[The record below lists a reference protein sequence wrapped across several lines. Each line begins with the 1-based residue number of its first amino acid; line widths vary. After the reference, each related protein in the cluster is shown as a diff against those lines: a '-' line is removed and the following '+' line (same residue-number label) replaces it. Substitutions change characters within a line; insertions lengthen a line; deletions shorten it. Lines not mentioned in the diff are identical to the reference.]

1 MRLMYSARVS
11 RTGRRAVTIDPAGCV
26 RGRLRVPGDK
36 SISHRYALLAALAA
50 GTSTIANYA
59 PGADCAATL
68 RCLRALGVD
77 VRAGTPAAGG
87 PATVTVHGRGPGGLQ
102 APATVLDA
110 GNSGTTMRLLAG
122 VLAGQPFES
131 VITGDASLRRR
142 PMQRIVDPLGRMGA
156 RIGTADGRP
165 PLTIGSASLRGIAYA
180 TPVASAQVK
189 SATLLAGLHA
199 AGTTRVTE
207 RVPTRDHTERA
218 LPVFGARV
226 SRTDGGVEVAG
237 GQRLHPAAVQVPGD
251 PSSAAF
257 WAAAAAALP
266 GSAVEIVDVGLNP
279 TRTAFLDVLTA
290 AGADVAVEPAGTD
303 AGEPFGIVRVRHRT
317 LRPMRVEADQ
327 VPGLIDELPA
337 LAALASHGAALHV
350 SGAAELRAKESDRIA
365 VLAAGLRA
373 LGGAVDERPDGFSVH
388 PTRLTG
394 GTVDAAGDHRM
405 AMAFAVAALGAGGP
419 TTITGHEVV
428 EVSYPEFFTTLAS
441 LRAERRQA

>member
-1 MRLMYSARVS
+1 MYSSRVN
-11 RTGRRAVTIDPAGCV
+11 RTGRRAVTIDPVRCV

-36 SISHRYALLAALAA
+36 SISHRYALLAALAE
-50 GTSTIANYA
+50 GTSTIGNYA
-59 PGADCAATL
+59 PGADCGATL

-77 VRAGTPAAGG
+77 IRTGTPTAGRA
-87 PATVTVHGRGPGGLQ
+87 ATVTVHGRGPDGLQ

-110 GNSGTTMRLLAG
+110 GNSGTTLRLLAG
-122 VLAGQPFES
+122 VLAAQPFES

-142 PMQRIVDPLGRMGA
+142 PMRRIVDPLGRMGA

-165 PLTIGSASLRGIAYA
+165 PLTIRGTSLRGVAYE

-207 RVPTRDHTERA
+207 RVRTRDHTERA
-218 LPVFGARV
+218 LPVFGARIR
-226 SRTDGGVEVAG
+226 RTDEGVEVAG
-237 GQRLHPAAVQVPGD
+237 GQRLDPAAVHVPGD

-266 GSAVEIVDVGLNP
+266 GSSIEIVDVGLNP
-279 TRTAFLDVLTA
+279 TRTAFLDVLEA
-290 AGADVAVEPAGTD
+290 AGADVAIERAGTD
-303 AGEPFGIVRVRHRT
+303 AGEPFGTVRVRHRA
-317 LRPMRVEADQ
+317 LRPMRIEADQ

-337 LAALASHGAALHV
+337 LAALASHGATLHV

-373 LGGAVDERPDGFSVH
+373 LGGAVDERPDGFSVR
-388 PTRLTG
+388 PARLTG
-394 GTVDAAGDHRM
+394 GTVDACGDHRM
-405 AMAFAVAALGAGGP
+405 AMAFAIAALGASGP

-428 EVSYPEFFTTLAS
+428 EVSYPEFFATLES
-441 LRAERRQA
+441 IRAERRHA

>member
-1 MRLMYSARVS
+1 MYSSRVNG
-11 RTGRRAVTIDPAGCV
+11 TGRRSVTIDPVRCV

-36 SISHRYALLAALAA
+36 SISHRYALLAALAE
-50 GTSTIANYA
+50 GTSTIGNYA
-59 PGADCAATL
+59 PGADCGATL

-77 VRAGTPAAGG
+77 IRTGTPDAGG
-87 PATVTVHGRGPGGLQ
+87 AATVTVHGRGPGGLQ
-102 APATVLDA
+102 APATALDA

-122 VLAGQPFES
+122 VLAARPFES
-131 VITGDASLRRR
+131 VLTGDASLQRR
-142 PMQRIVDPLGRMGA
+142 PMQRIVEPLGRMGA
-156 RIGTADGRP
+156 RIGTSDGRP
-165 PLTIGSASLRGIAYA
+165 PLTIRGTSLRGIAYEP
-180 TPVASAQVK
+180 PVASAQVK

-218 LPVFGARV
+218 LPVFGVRLH
-226 SRTDGGVEVAG
+226 RTENGVEVAG
-237 GQRLHPAAVQVPGD
+237 RQRLDPATVHVPGD

-266 GSAVEIVDVGLNP
+266 GSSIEIVDVGLNP
-279 TRTAFLDVLTA
+279 TRTAFLDVLAA
-290 AGADVAVEPAGTD
+290 AGADVAIEPSGTD
-303 AGEPFGIVRVRHRT
+303 AGEPFGTVRVRHRT
-317 LRPMRVEADQ
+317 LRPMRIEAAR

-337 LAALASHGAALHV
+337 LAALAAHGATLHV

-373 LGGAVDERPDGFSVH
+373 LGGAVDERPDGFSVAAA
-388 PTRLTG
+388 RLTG

-405 AMAFAVAALGAGGP
+405 AMAFAIAALGAGGP

-428 EVSYPEFFTTLAS
+428 EVSYPAFFTTLEAI
-441 LRAERRQA
+441 REERRRA

>member
-1 MRLMYSARVS
+1 MYSSRVN
-11 RTGRRAVTIDPAGCV
+11 RAGRRAVTIDPVRCV

-36 SISHRYALLAALAA
+36 SISHRYALLAALAE
-50 GTSTIANYA
+50 GTSTIGNYA
-59 PGADCAATL
+59 PGADCSATL

-77 VRAGTPAAGG
+77 IRTSAPAAGEA
-87 PATVTVHGRGPGGLQ
+87 ATVTVHGRGPAGLQ
-102 APATVLDA
+102 APAAVLDA

-122 VLAGQPFES
+122 VLAAQSFDS

-142 PMQRIVDPLGRMGA
+142 PMQRIVDPLGQMGA
-156 RIGTADGRP
+156 RIDTAGGRP
-165 PLTIGSASLRGIAYA
+165 PLTIRGAALRGVAYEP
-180 TPVASAQVK
+180 PVASAQVK

-218 LPVFGARV
+218 LPAFGAWIR
-226 SRTDGGVEVAG
+226 RTGYSVEVVG
-237 GQRLHPAAVQVPGD
+237 GQRLAPVAVHVPGD

-266 GSAVEIVDVGLNP
+266 GSTIEIVDVGLNP
-279 TRTAFLDVLTA
+279 TRTAFLDVLAA
-290 AGADVAVEPAGTD
+290 AGADVAIEPADTVADEPRGT
-303 AGEPFGIVRVRHRT
+303 VRVRHRA
-317 LRPMRVEADQ
+317 LRPIRITADQ

-337 LAALASHGAALHV
+337 LAALATHGAPLHV

-373 LGGAVDERPDGFSVH
+373 LGGDVDERPDGFSV
-388 PTRLTG
+388 RAAGLTG
-394 GTVDAAGDHRM
+394 GTVDAGGDHRM
-405 AMAFAVAALGAGGP
+405 AMAFAIAALGASGP

-428 EVSYPEFFTTLAS
+428 EVSYPAFFTTLEAI
-441 LRAERRQA
+441 RDERPDA